1 MVTKRIKILVTSRPH
16 VRVDTY
22 YPDVVEI
29 PLDTNNQNDTTDYVN
44 SSVVELEQRKLPID
58 LRNEIKDILIKG
70 SNGMFLWVYLVLSEL
85 KTTTDSSPFAIRK
98 KLNSIPK
105 SLPDL
110 YNRILLNIKVDDAE
124 AAKNILRWVVWA
136 ERPLTLQ
143 ELTISITIRPE
154 HRSTSELS
162 EMMRCD
168 LQSDLQSILG
178 PLINIRNGFVH
189 LVHQSAK
196 DYLKDMEP
204 ITSEAISA
212 RPNESNLYISI
223 SCLTYLSFDEFDR
236 GPVVHDNCLTKNDT
250 KEIRLHYENIP
261 FLQYYALHCHRH
273 VGQLDDE
280 LQATPW
286 LQNAF
291 LRLATS
297 KHKMNLWFTIHPDFF
312 YLPSGSNFWIHSV
325 DAFSLPLIFGFNCF
339 SQALIDHGPS
349 GNGRVNHDKSPL
361 LAAIE
366 FQKET
371 LVRFLVENGADVNA
385 QGGFYGNPLQAAV
398 HHGHTMIVHYLVED
412 GANVN
417 AQGGYYGIPLQVAVH
432 REHTMVVH
440 YLVENGADVNA
451 QGGGYGNALSAAE
464 AKGKNS
470 IVRFLLENGAT
481 RSSKDGG

>member
-1 MVTKRIKILVTSRPH
+1 LEKFRRILQGSDSSVITKRIKILVTSRPH

-29 PLDTNNQNDTTDYVN
+29 PLDTNNQNDITDYVN
-44 SSVVELEQRKLPID
+44 SSVVELEQRKFPID
-58 LRNEIKDILIKG
+58 LRNEIKEILIEG

-85 KTTTDSSPFAIRK
+85 KKTTDSSPFAIRK

-162 EMMRCD
+162 EMMRFD

-223 SCLTYLSFDEFDR
+223 SCLTYLSFDEFDH

-261 FLQYYALHCHRH
+261 FLQYCALHCHRH
-273 VGQLDDE
+273 VSQLDDE

-325 DAFSLPLIFGFNCF
+325 DAFSLPLIFGFNRF

-361 LAAIE
+361 LTAIE

-385 QGGFYGNPLQAAV
+385 QGGFYGNPLQAAA
-398 HHGHTMIVHYLVED
+398 TQNIEIV
-412 GANVN
+412 
-417 AQGGYYGIPLQVAVH
+417 
-432 REHTMVVH
+432 RC
-440 YLVENGADVNA
+440 LVENRADVNA
-451 QGGGYGNALSAAE
+451 QGGGIHFRQRQL
-464 AKGKNS
+464 K
-470 IVRFLLENGAT
+470 T
-481 RSSKDGG
+481 SK